1 MEPRG
6 PLLIIKRVSGG
17 ELDSGA
23 VLGTVRKLCD
33 APAVSLVD
41 VERVLTDGYACVL
54 RTEGERRRLRGRLQD
69 RAVTV
74 SASGSPGEAVEI
86 RALAQGI
93 ARADRTIQELR
104 AALQALAAKANALRV
119 PA

>member
-1 MEPRG
+1 MA
-6 PLLIIKRVSGG
+6 GG

-23 VLGTVRKLCD
+23 VLVDVRRLCD
-33 APAVSLVD
+33 APVASLVD

-54 RTEGERRRLRGRLQD
+54 RTEDRRRRLRGRLQE

-74 SASGSPGEAVEI
+74 SSSSAAGEVVEI

-93 ARADRTIQELR
+93 ARAEREIEQLR
-104 AALQALAAKANALRV
+104 AALQMLAAKASGLRV
-119 PA
+119 RA